1 VTSDGGTQFTSKE
14 FEQFTK
20 EYEFDHIPSSPTYA
34 QSNGMSE
41 RNIQTIKNIF
51 KKILEEKTDLDL
63 ALLHYRNMPILGKV
77 SPAEA
82 LMSRK
87 LRSKLPYTDKMLKPK
102 SVTEQM
108 KGTVEKLQK
117 YEQKYY
123 NARNAREL
131 PRISDNSFVYVQRSP
146 GSDWYPAI
154 VLCQLRDRSYKVK
167 FQNGLILIRNRR
179 FIKPVKKP
187 NNIEKI

>member
-1 VTSDGGTQFTSKE
+1 MLLIDYFSKYPEIAELENNMTSNTIIKKMKTIFARHGIPRTEMASDGGTQFTSKE

-131 PRISDNSFVYVQRSP
+131 PRIPDNSFVYV
-146 GSDWYPAI
+146 
-154 VLCQLRDRSYKVK
+154 
-167 FQNGLILIRNRR
+167 
-179 FIKPVKKP
+179 
-187 NNIEKI
+187 